1 VDFFAFGAPKSGT
14 TWLQSLLDAHPDV
27 CCRPE
32 DQLNQFVGLLPD
44 LLERYNRMREGINE
58 RTAQYELTDQFRNSD
73 AAAVFQ
79 FIVEIMRRKSQKP
92 IVGTKD
98 NSILEAL
105 DMYHTMF
112 DEAKFIHILRDPR
125 DITVSSWH
133 HNMRVEDNFI
143 GRAHNLEEWALGTA
157 KSWVKVLGIVEA
169 IPDRLMTVRFEDLKA
184 SGVAEAKKIFD
195 FLGADTSKAAD
206 CIEKT
211 RFEKQKKSGNKFY
224 RKGKAGTWREFVD
237 EDLAAAMVDIAGEKM
252 KEYGYVEG

>member
-1 VDFFAFGAPKSGT
+1 MDFFAFGAPKSGT

-112 DEAKFIHILRDPR
+112 DEAGYACATCHNTDTEEKKVGPGLLHVSQRAPNRIPGLAAERYIYNSITDPSSFVVPDYPDNLMPHVYKDLFTEQQIY
-125 DITVSSWH
+125 DI
-133 HNMRVEDNFI
+133 I
-143 GRAHNLEEWALGTA
+143 AY
-157 KSWVKVLGIVEA
+157 
-169 IPDRLMTVRFEDLKA
+169 LMTL
-184 SGVAEAKKIFD
+184 
-195 FLGADTSKAAD
+195 
-206 CIEKT
+206 
-211 RFEKQKKSGNKFY
+211 N
-224 RKGKAGTWREFVD
+224 
-237 EDLAAAMVDIAGEKM
+237 
-252 KEYGYVEG
+252 